1 MNVIGKSTTMSRSS
15 EVIRSSL
22 LSISLLF
29 LLDNARSSNNGF
41 ACLKW
46 SVCLGK
52 SLTFFFSFSFLN
64 LIGEGG
70 C

>member
-1 MNVIGKSTTMSRSS
+1 MKVVGKSTTMSRSS

-29 LLDNARSSNNGF
+29 LLDNARISNNGF
-41 ACLKW
+41 A
-46 SVCLGK
+46 CLGK
-52 SLTFFFSFSFLN
+52 SLTFFFFSFSCLN

-70 C
+70 H

>member
-1 MNVIGKSTTMSRSS
+1 MKVVGKSTTMSRSS

-29 LLDNARSSNNGF
+29 LFDNARSSNNGF
-41 ACLKW
+41 ACLK
-46 SVCLGK
+46 CYAYLGK
-52 SLTFFFSFSFLN
+52 SLTFFFSFSCLN

-70 C
+70 R